1 MVESLSPVASVG
13 TGREKIAGKVG
24 FKVIASLIAL
34 NRINHLQFTVFIQ
47 THKKC
52 TNLSFTYHA
61 IKFKLALKQLMV
73 IAHW

>member
-34 NRINHLQFTVFIQ
+34 NRINHLQFTVY
-47 THKKC
+47 
-52 TNLSFTYHA
+52 SFYSNPQ
-61 IKFKLALKQLMV
+61 KV
-73 IAHW
+73 